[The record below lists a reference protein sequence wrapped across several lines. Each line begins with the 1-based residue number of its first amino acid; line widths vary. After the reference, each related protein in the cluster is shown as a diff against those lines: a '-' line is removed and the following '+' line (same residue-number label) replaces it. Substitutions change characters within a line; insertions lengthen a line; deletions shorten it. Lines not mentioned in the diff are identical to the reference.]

1 MTSAID
7 GRDDAV
13 LPLRL
18 VEPIGGNDVVG
29 SPTVHREFTTIPAG
43 RSPWSSLVRQGLI
56 GHLSVLVGTL
66 VAGLAVDLAPAPL
79 TLLALA
85 VVGWLGFS
93 LAALPA
99 YERATSIRPAKQLV
113 AVLALS
119 ALATL
124 VLSDVISTQLRDAV
138 TVLSATAVLIVGSA
152 LIHRAAMRR
161 VPTLLV
167 GPADAVNRL
176 AARWEGRPDLVV
188 VGRCTWDSATPV
200 GSATVNSVVR
210 DVPKLLRTV
219 QGARVV
225 ITADQALSDPS
236 LRHLAW
242 GLQRAEVECLVLT
255 DMNDY
260 VEFVRPTR
268 IGDQLAL
275 SLDPPNSQLVSQAI
289 KSFFDRGFALLALL
303 LGAPLMAVIAL
314 MIRLDTRGPV
324 FYRQERTG
332 KDGVPFTMYKFRT
345 MVVDADQRIDEL
357 REMNEGAGPLFKM
370 AQDPRVTRVGRLLR
384 QTSLDE
390 LPQLFNVLVGDMALV
405 GPRPALESETS
416 QYSQWVWRR
425 LHVKPGITGLWQV
438 SGRSEL
444 SWDESIRLD
453 LMYVNNWNLRMD
465 ASILL
470 RTVKVVLNRKGAW

>member
-18 VEPIGGNDVVG
+18 VEPTRTEEVMG
-29 SPTVHREFTTIPAG
+29 SPSVHREFTGIPTG
-43 RSPWSSLVRQGLI
+43 RSSWDAVIRQGLL
-56 GHLSVLVGTL
+56 GHAAVLLGTVVTGVAVGLTP
-66 VAGLAVDLAPAPL
+66 GAVM
-79 TLLALA
+79 LLALG
-85 VVGWLGFS
+85 VVAWLGFS

-99 YERATSIRPAKQLV
+99 YERAGSLRPAKRLV
-113 AVLALS
+113 AVLALA
-119 ALATL
+119 ALTTL
-124 VLSDVISTQLRDAV
+124 VVSDVVSTQLRGAV
-138 TVLSATAVLIVGSA
+138 TVLSVTALLIVASA
-152 LIHRAAMRR
+152 LIHRAVLRR

-176 AARWEGRPDLVV
+176 AARWEDRPDLVV
-188 VGRCTWDSATPV
+188 VGRCTWDSTTPV

-219 QGARVV
+219 RGARVV

-242 GLQRAEVECLVLT
+242 GLQRAEIECLVLT
-255 DMNDY
+255 DMNNY

-268 IGDQLAL
+268 VGDQLAL
-275 SLDPPNSQLVSQAI
+275 ALDPPNSHLVSQAI
-289 KSFFDRGFALLALL
+289 KSFFDRAFATLALV
-303 LGAPLMAVIAL
+303 LGAPLMTMIAL
-314 MIRLDTRGPV
+314 AIRLDSSGPV
-324 FYRQERTG
+324 IYRQERTG
-332 KDGVPFTMYKFRT
+332 KDGVPFIIYKFRT
-345 MVVDADQRIDEL
+345 MVVDADQRVDEL
-357 REMNEGAGPLFKM
+357 RERNEGAGPLFKM
-370 AQDPRVTRVGRLLR
+370 TQDPRVTRVGRILR

-390 LPQLFNVLVGDMALV
+390 LPQLFNVLLGDMALV

-425 LHVKPGITGLWQV
+425 LHVKPGMTGLWQV
-438 SGRSEL
+438 SGRSNL

-465 ASILL
+465 FTILL
-470 RTVKVVLNRKGAW
+470 KTIRVVLDRKGAW

>member
-1 MTSAID
+1 MSSAID
-7 GRDDAV
+7 GRDDTV

-18 VEPIGGNDVVG
+18 VEPIAAEAVVG
-29 SPTVHREFTTIPAG
+29 SPSVHREFTAIPTG
-43 RSPWSSLVRQGLI
+43 RSPWDALVRQGLI
-56 GHLSVLVGTL
+56 GHLLVLAGTIVTGVVVGMSPGAL
-66 VAGLAVDLAPAPL
+66 S
-79 TLLALA
+79 LLALA
-85 VVGWLGFS
+85 VVAWLGFS

-99 YERATSIRPAKQLV
+99 YERAVSLRPAKRLV
-113 AVLALS
+113 GVLALG

-124 VLSDVISTQLRDAV
+124 VLTDAVSTQLRDAV

-152 LIHRAAMRR
+152 VVHRAVLRR

-176 AARWEGRPDLVV
+176 AARWEDRQDLVV
-188 VGRCTWDSATPV
+188 VGRCTWDSTTPV

-219 QGARVV
+219 RGARVV

-242 GLQRAEVECLVLT
+242 GLQRAEIECLVLT

-275 SLDPPNSQLVSQAI
+275 ALDPPNSHLVSQAI
-289 KSFFDRGFALLALL
+289 KSFFDRSFAALALV
-303 LGAPLMAVIAL
+303 LGAPLMALVAL
-314 MIRLDTRGPV
+314 AIRFDSKGPV
-324 FYRQERTG
+324 IYRQERTG
-332 KDGVPFTMYKFRT
+332 RDGVPFNIYKFRT
-345 MVVDADQRIDEL
+345 MVEDADQRVDEL
-357 REMNEGAGPLFKM
+357 RELNEAAGPLFKM
-370 AQDPRVTRVGRLLR
+370 TQDPRVTRVGRILR

-390 LPQLFNVLVGDMALV
+390 LPQLFNVLLGDMALV

-425 LHVKPGITGLWQV
+425 LHVKPGMTGLWQV
-438 SGRSEL
+438 SGRSNL

-465 ASILL
+465 FAILF
-470 RTVKVVLNRKGAW
+470 RTVGVVLNRKGAW

>member
-1 MTSAID
+1 MSSAID
-7 GRDDAV
+7 GRDDVV

-18 VEPIGGNDVVG
+18 VEPITGDADFG
-29 SPTVHREFTTIPAG
+29 SPSVHRELTAIPTG
-43 RSPWSSLVRQGLI
+43 RSSVATLIRQGFF
-56 GHLSVLVGTL
+56 GHLVVLLGTVVAGVAVGLTPGTL
-66 VAGLAVDLAPAPL
+66 VLVTLGVAV
-79 TLLALA
+79 
-85 VVGWLGFS
+85 WLGFG

-99 YERATSIRPAKQLV
+99 YERAGSLRPARRLL
-113 AVLALS
+113 AVLALG

-124 VLSDVISTQLRDAV
+124 VVSDVISAELRATV
-138 TVLSATAVLIVGSA
+138 VVLSVTAVLIVASA
-152 LIHRAAMRR
+152 LVHRAVMRR

-176 AARWEGRPDLVV
+176 SARWEDRDDLVV
-188 VGRCTWDSATPV
+188 VGRCTWDSTLPL

-219 QGARVV
+219 RGARVV
-225 ITADQALSDPS
+225 ITADQALGDAS

-268 IGDQLAL
+268 VGDQLAL
-275 SLDPPNSQLVSQAI
+275 ALDPPNSHLVGQAT
-289 KSFFDRGFALLALL
+289 KAFFDRSMAVLAVV
-303 LGAPLMAVIAL
+303 LGAPLMALIAL
-314 MIRLDTRGPV
+314 AIRLDSAGPV
-324 FYRQERTG
+324 IYRQERTG
-332 KDGVPFTMYKFRT
+332 KDGVPFTIFKFRT
-345 MVVDADQRIDEL
+345 MVVDADQRVEEL
-357 REMNEGAGPLFKM
+357 RDLNDGSGPLFKM
-370 AQDPRVTRVGRLLR
+370 TQDPRVTRVGRLLR

-390 LPQLFNVLVGDMALV
+390 LPQLFNVLLGDMALV

-425 LHVKPGITGLWQV
+425 LHVKPGMTGLWQV
-438 SGRSEL
+438 SGRSTL

-465 ASILL
+465 FSILL
-470 RTVKVVLNRKGAW
+470 KTIAVVVNRKGAW

>member
-7 GRDDAV
+7 GRDDTV

-18 VEPIGGNDVVG
+18 VEPIAHDAVVG
-29 SPTVHREFTTIPAG
+29 SPSVQREFTGIPTG
-43 RSPWSSLVRQGLI
+43 RSSLEALVRQGLI
-56 GHLSVLVGTL
+56 GHLVVFFGTL
-66 VAGLAVDLAPAPL
+66 VAGVAVGMQPAAL
-79 TLLALA
+79 TMLG
-85 VVGWLGFS
+85 VGVLGWFGFS

-99 YERATSIRPAKQLV
+99 YERAVSLRPAKRLV
-113 AVLALS
+113 AMLALG

-124 VLSDVISTQLRDAV
+124 VLTSEVSAPLRGAVI
-138 TVLSATAVLIVGSA
+138 VLSVTAVLLVTSA
-152 LIHRAAMRR
+152 LIHRAALRR

-176 AARWEGRPDLVV
+176 AARWEDRHDLVV
-188 VGRCTWDSATPV
+188 VGRCTWDSTVPV

-219 QGARVV
+219 RGARVV

-242 GLQRAEVECLVLT
+242 GLQRAEIECLVLT

-275 SLDPPNSQLVSQAI
+275 ALDPPNSHLVGQAT
-289 KSFFDRGFALLALL
+289 KAFFDRCFAAIALLF
-303 LGAPLMAVIAL
+303 GAPLMGLIAL
-314 MIRLDTRGPV
+314 AIRLDSRGPV
-324 FYRQERTG
+324 IYKQERTG
-332 KDGVPFTMYKFRT
+332 KDGVPFVIYKFRT
-345 MVVDADQRIDEL
+345 MDNDAELRMDEL
-357 REMNEGAGPLFKM
+357 HDLNEGAGPLFKM
-370 AQDPRVTRVGRLLR
+370 TQDPRVTRVGRLLR

-390 LPQLFNVLVGDMALV
+390 LPQLFNVLLGDMALV

-425 LHVKPGITGLWQV
+425 LHVKPGMTGLWQV
-438 SGRSEL
+438 SGRSTL

-465 ASILL
+465 FTILL
-470 RTVKVVLNRKGAW
+470 KTIGVVLNRKGAW

>member
-7 GRDDAV
+7 GRDETV

-18 VEPIGGNDVVG
+18 VEPITSDPGLG
-29 SPTVHREFTTIPAG
+29 SPSVHRELTAIPTG
-43 RSPWSSLVRQGLI
+43 RSSLENLIRQGLF
-56 GHLSVLVGTL
+56 GHLLVLTGTVIAGVAVGM
-66 VAGLAVDLAPAPL
+66 APG
-79 TLLALA
+79 ALA
-85 VVGWLGFS
+85 FLAAGVVAWLGLS

-99 YERATSIRPAKQLV
+99 YERAGSLRPAKRLI
-113 AVLALS
+113 AVLALG

-124 VLSDVISTQLRDAV
+124 VVSDVVSAELRSAV
-138 TVLSATAVLIVGSA
+138 VVLSVTAVLIVASA
-152 LIHRAAMRR
+152 LAHRAAMRR

-176 AARWEGRPDLVV
+176 AARWEDRHDLVV
-188 VGRCTWDSATPV
+188 VGRCTWDSTQPL

-219 QGARVV
+219 HGARVV
-225 ITADQALSDPS
+225 ITADQALGDPS

-242 GLQRAEVECLVLT
+242 GLQRAEIECLVLT

-268 IGDQLAL
+268 VGDQLAL
-275 SLDPPNSQLVSQAI
+275 ALDPPNSHLVGQAV
-289 KSFFDRGFALLALL
+289 KAFFDRSFALLAILF
-303 LGAPLMAVIAL
+303 GAPLMALLAL
-314 MIRLDTRGPV
+314 AIRLDSRGPV
-324 FYRQERTG
+324 IYKQERTG
-332 KDGVPFTMYKFRT
+332 KDGVPFVIYKFRT
-345 MVVDADQRIDEL
+345 MVVDADQRVEEL

-370 AQDPRVTRVGRLLR
+370 TQDPRVTRVGRLLR

-390 LPQLFNVLVGDMALV
+390 LPQLFNVLLGDMALV
-405 GPRPALESETS
+405 GPRPAIESETS

-425 LHVKPGITGLWQV
+425 LHVKPGMTGLWQV
-438 SGRSEL
+438 SGRSNL

-465 ASILL
+465 LSILFK
-470 RTVKVVLNRKGAW
+470 TVGVVLGRKGAW

>member
-7 GRDDAV
+7 GRDETV

-18 VEPIGGNDVVG
+18 VEPIANDAVVG
-29 SPTVHREFTTIPAG
+29 SPSVQREFTGIPTG
-43 RSPWSSLVRQGLI
+43 RSSLEALVRQGVF
-56 GHLSVLVGTL
+56 GHLTVLLGTVLAGALVGMS
-66 VAGLAVDLAPAPL
+66 PAA
-79 TLLALA
+79 LLLLG
-85 VVGWLGFS
+85 VGVLCWFGFS

-99 YERATSIRPAKQLV
+99 YERAVSLRPAKRLV
-113 AVLALS
+113 AGLALGS
-119 ALATL
+119 LGAL
-124 VLSDVISTQLRDAV
+124 VLNDAISPQTRGAVIA
-138 TVLSATAVLIVGSA
+138 LSVTAVLLVASA
-152 LIHRAAMRR
+152 LTHRAILRR

-176 AARWEGRPDLVV
+176 AARWEDRPDLVV
-188 VGRCTWDSATPV
+188 VGRCTWDSTVPV

-219 QGARVV
+219 RGARVV

-242 GLQRAEVECLVLT
+242 GLQRAEIECLVLT

-275 SLDPPNSQLVSQAI
+275 ALDPPNSHLVGRAT
-289 KSFFDRGFALLALL
+289 KAFFDRSFAAVALLF
-303 LGAPLMAVIAL
+303 GAPLMGLIAL
-314 MIRLDTRGPV
+314 MIRLDSRGPV
-324 FYRQERTG
+324 IYKQERTG
-332 KDGVPFTMYKFRT
+332 KDGVPFVIYKFRT
-345 MVVDADQRIDEL
+345 MVPDADQRVDEL
-357 REMNEGAGPLFKM
+357 RAANEGSGPLFKM
-370 AQDPRVTRVGRLLR
+370 TQDPRVTRAGKFLR
-384 QTSLDE
+384 RTSLDE
-390 LPQLFNVLVGDMALV
+390 LPQLFNVLLGDMALV

-425 LHVKPGITGLWQV
+425 LHVKPGMTGMWQV
-438 SGRSEL
+438 SGRSTL

-465 ASILL
+465 FAILFK
-470 RTVKVVLNRKGAW
+470 TISVVLNRKGAW

>member
-18 VEPIGGNDVVG
+18 VESTGGDVAVG
-29 SPTVHREFTTIPAG
+29 SPAIHREFTAIPTG
-43 RSPWSSLVRQGLI
+43 RSSVDALVRQGVI
-56 GHLSVLVGTL
+56 GQIVVLAGTL
-66 VAGLAVDLAPAPL
+66 VAAVATGMTPGAVA
-79 TLLALA
+79 LLGVS
-85 VVGWLGFS
+85 VVAWLGFS
-93 LAALPA
+93 FAALPA
-99 YERATSIRPAKQLV
+99 YDRAKSLRPAQHLL
-113 AVLALS
+113 AVLALG
-119 ALATL
+119 ALGTLVFSGAVSATL
-124 VLSDVISTQLRDAV
+124 RSTV
-138 TVLSATAVLIVGSA
+138 VSLSATTGLIVASA
-152 LIHRAAMRR
+152 VVHRMVLRR

-176 AARWEGRPDLVV
+176 AARWEDRDDLVV
-188 VGRCTWDSATPV
+188 VGKCTWDSAMPV

-219 QGARVV
+219 RGARVV

-268 IGDQLAL
+268 VGDQLAL
-275 SLDPPNSQLVSQAI
+275 ALDPPNSHLVSQAI
-289 KSFFDRGFALLALL
+289 KAFFDRAFAAVAIV
-303 LGAPLMAVIAL
+303 LGAPVLALIAL
-314 MIRLDTRGPV
+314 AIRFDTRGPV
-324 FYRQERTG
+324 LYKQERTG
-332 KDGVPFTMYKFRT
+332 KDGVPFVIYKFRT
-345 MVVDADQRIDEL
+345 MVLDADQQVEEL
-357 REMNEGAGPLFKM
+357 RERNEGSGPLFKM
-370 AQDPRVTRVGRLLR
+370 TQDPRVTRAGRLLR

-390 LPQLFNVLVGDMALV
+390 LPQLFNVLLGDMALV

-425 LHVKPGITGLWQV
+425 LHVKPGMTGLWQV
-438 SGRSEL
+438 NGRSTL

-465 ASILL
+465 LTILFK
-470 RTVKVVLNRKGAW
+470 TIGVVLNRKGAW

>member
-7 GRDDAV
+7 GRDDVV

-18 VEPIGGNDVVG
+18 VDPITSDSATG
-29 SPTVHREFTTIPAG
+29 SPSVHRELTTIPLG
-43 RSPWSSLVRQGLI
+43 RSSFEAQVRQGLI
-56 GHLSVLVGTL
+56 GHLLVLAGTL
-66 VAGLAVDLAPAPL
+66 ITGGLIDMAPGALALLAVG
-79 TLLALA
+79 

-99 YERATSIRPAKQLV
+99 YERAVSLRPAKRLIG
-113 AVLALS
+113 VLALG

-124 VLSDVISTQLRDAV
+124 VVAEDVSAELRSV
-138 TVLSATAVLIVGSA
+138 VVVLSVTAALIVASA
-152 LIHRAAMRR
+152 LVHRAALRR

-176 AARWEGRPDLVV
+176 AARWEDRDDLVV
-188 VGRCTWDSATPV
+188 VGRCTWDSTLPL

-219 QGARVV
+219 HGARVV
-225 ITADQALSDPS
+225 ITADQALGDSS

-242 GLQRAEVECLVLT
+242 GLQRAEIECLVLT

-268 IGDQLAL
+268 VGDQLAL
-275 SLDPPNSQLVSQAI
+275 ALDPPNSHLVGQAT
-289 KSFFDRGFALLALL
+289 KAFFDRCVAVLAIVF
-303 LGAPLMAVIAL
+303 GAPLMALIAL
-314 MIRLDTRGPV
+314 AIRLDSRGPV
-324 FYRQERTG
+324 IYRQERTG
-332 KDGVPFTMYKFRT
+332 KDGVPFVIYKFRT
-345 MVVDADQRIDEL
+345 MVVDADQRVEEL
-357 REMNEGAGPLFKM
+357 RELNEGSGPLFKM
-370 AQDPRVTRVGRLLR
+370 TQDPRVTRVGRFLR

-390 LPQLFNVLVGDMALV
+390 LPQLFNVLLGDMALV
-405 GPRPALESETS
+405 GPRPALDSETS

-425 LHVKPGITGLWQV
+425 LHVKPGMTGLWQV
-438 SGRSEL
+438 SGRSSL

-453 LMYVNNWNLRMD
+453 LMYVNNWTLWMD
-465 ASILL
+465 LSILL
-470 RTVKVVLNRKGAW
+470 KTVGVVLNRKGAW